1 MKKELVFRWMSH
13 DPITV
18 TPDTGLLDADKIMHR
33 YNIRRLP
40 VVKDNGKLVGIVTQ
54 GDIREASPSDATS
67 LSIWELNYLL
77 TKVKVKEIMTRDPI
91 TVYSTDTISKAARLM
106 LENKVGGLPVIDPL
120 HGVLMG
126 IITESDIFRL
136 IVRTW
141 EEPGAEEVELTREIN
156 GITQ

>member
-18 TPDTGLLDADKIMHR
+18 TPDTGLLDADKIMHK
-33 YNIRRLP
+33 YDIRRLP
-40 VVKDNGKLVGIVTQ
+40 VVNDDGELIGIVTW

-67 LSIWELNYLL
+67 LSIWELKYLL
-77 TKVKVKEIMTRDPI
+77 AKVKVKEIMTRAPI
-91 TVYSTDTISKAARLM
+91 TVNATDTINTAASLM
-106 LENKVGGLPVIDPL
+106 LENKVGGLPVIDSASGTL
-120 HGVLMG
+120 RG

-141 EEPGAEEVELTREIN
+141 MEPGIEETDLVSPAKLRS
-156 GITQ
+156 

>member
-1 MKKELVFRWMSH
+1 MKKEQVFRWMSH

-18 TPDTGLLDADKIMHR
+18 TPNTGMLDASNIMHK
-33 YNIRRLP
+33 YDIRRLP
-40 VVKDNGKLVGIVTQ
+40 VVDDNGKLVGIVTR

-77 TKVKVKEIMTRDPI
+77 TKVKVKEIMTRNPI

-106 LENKVGGLPVIDPL
+106 LENKVGGLPVVDSL
-120 HGVLMG
+120 YGTLMG

-141 EEPGAEEVELTREIN
+141 KEHKTQEVELTGKPYRISR
-156 GITQ
+156 